1 MASTIL
7 VDKIDPQS
15 GTALEI
21 GTSGDTITVPS
32 GATFNVAGTLQ
43 SGGAALANTPA
54 FNVKLSSNQ
63 DVSDGVGTVV
73 AFNSA
78 QVDTDSAFN
87 TSTYRFIPQT
97 AGKYFISFTM
107 YALSANAGNGNLY
120 SMTAHIRK
128 NGSNQTQVVQDY
140 NNSFIRQ
147 GVATT
152 TAIIDMNG
160 STDYIDFFG
169 DVNVGSGDGRFENH
183 TRANG
188 FLLVGA

>member
-1 MASTIL
+1 MVSQIK
-7 VDKIDPQS
+7 VNEIIKQS
-15 GTALEI
+15 GSSISI
-21 GTSGDTITVPS
+21 GESGDTITLPS
-32 GATFNVAGTLQ
+32 TATLTNFPD
-43 SGGAALANTPA
+43 NTPA
-54 FNVKLSSNQ
+54 FNVKLSGNQ

-107 YALSANAGNGNLY
+107 FALSANAGNGNLY

-128 NGSNQTQVVQDY
+128 NGSNQTEVVQDY

-152 TAIIDMNG
+152 TTIIDMNG

-169 DVNVGSGDGRFENH
+169 DVNVGTGDGRFQTN

-188 FLLVGA
+188 FLLIGA

>member
-120 SMTAHIRK
+120 SLTAHIRK

>member
-1 MASTIL
+1 MQIGSTNTSTINL
-7 VDKIDPQS
+7 GV
-15 GTALEI
+15 
-21 GTSGDTITVPS
+21 SGDTVNIPS
-32 GATFNVAGTLQ
+32 GVTIANAGTAT
-43 SGGAALANTPA
+43 GFGANTPA

-73 AFNSA
+73 AFNSE
-78 QVDTDSAFN
+78 QVDTDNAFN

-107 YALSANAGNGNLY
+107 YALSANAGNGNLI

-128 NGSNQTQVVQDY
+128 NGSNQTQVVNDY

-169 DVNVGSGDGRFENH
+169 DVNVGTGDGRFENH

-188 FLLVGA
+188 FLLIGA